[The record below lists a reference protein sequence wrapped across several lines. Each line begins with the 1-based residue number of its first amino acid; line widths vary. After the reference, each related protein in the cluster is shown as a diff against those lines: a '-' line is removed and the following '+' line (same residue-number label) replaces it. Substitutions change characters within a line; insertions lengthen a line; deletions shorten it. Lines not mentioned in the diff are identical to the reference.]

1 MIRKKSMNWYKKAQ
15 EIRPIAI
22 TSYFDSIGELGI
34 SFSGGKTYIYPDVS
48 PFLYEKIN
56 ILLRVKNYR
65 EVSKILRR
73 ISENSKKNEEKER
86 EEILNDLYNRGI
98 LK

>member
-1 MIRKKSMNWYKKAQ
+1 MIRKKKMNWYKKSQ
-15 EIRPIAI
+15 EIKPIAI
-22 TSYFDSIGELGI
+22 ILYNQIGELGI
-34 SFSGGKTYIYPDVS
+34 SFSGGKTYIYPGVS
-48 PFLYEKIN
+48 PFLYEKIS

-73 ISENSKKNEEKER
+73 ISENSKKDEEKER
-86 EEILNDLYNRGI
+86 EEILNDLYERGI

>member
-1 MIRKKSMNWYKKAQ
+1 MNWYKKAQ
-15 EIRPIAI
+15 NIKPISI
-22 TSYFDSIGELGI
+22 TSYTHIGELGI

-48 PFLYEKIN
+48 PFLYEKIST
-56 ILLRVKNYR
+56 LLRVKNFR

-73 ISENSKKNEEKER
+73 ISENSKNNEEKER
-86 EEILNDLYNRGI
+86 EEILNDLYERGI